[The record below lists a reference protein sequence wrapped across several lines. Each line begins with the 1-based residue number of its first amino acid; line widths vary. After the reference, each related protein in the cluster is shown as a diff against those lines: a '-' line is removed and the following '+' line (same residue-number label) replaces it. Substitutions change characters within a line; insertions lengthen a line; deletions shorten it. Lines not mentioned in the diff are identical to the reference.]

1 MRLDLRLE
9 EGNKQLEQP
18 AVVVVMVMEVQYNTI
33 LSLSYYF
40 LIIYMIYVC
49 RNVSQLKRMY
59 VCGLES
65 VRCIR
70 MHNM

>member
-18 AVVVVMVMEVQYNTI
+18 AVVMVMEVQYNTI
-33 LSLSYYF
+33 LSLLYYF

-49 RNVSQLKRMY
+49 RNVSKLKRMY

>member
-18 AVVVVMVMEVQYNTI
+18 AVVVVMEVQYNTI
-33 LSLSYYF
+33 LSLLYYF

>member
-1 MRLDLRLE
+1 LRLDLRLE

-18 AVVVVMVMEVQYNTI
+18 AVVMMMEVQYNAIQYNTI
-33 LSLSYYF
+33 LSLLYYF

-59 VCGLES
+59 VCGCWILFES
-65 VRCIR
+65 SD
-70 MHNM
+70 

>member
-1 MRLDLRLE
+1 LRLDLRLE

-18 AVVVVMVMEVQYNTI
+18 VVVMEVQYNTI
-33 LSLSYYF
+33 LSLLYYF

>member
-18 AVVVVMVMEVQYNTI
+18 AVVMVMEVQYNTI
-33 LSLSYYF
+33 LSLLYYF